1 MADFYQTGVISTL
14 HGFSAS
20 KPDRR
25 ENELK
30 RFQRRQPI
38 TLLLPSL
45 FSEFE
50 GPAMPR
56 IVETLRTVKY
66 LKQIV
71 LVLDKADADQF
82 KRAKDFFQG
91 FETPVRVVWNDSP
104 RIAELYTLLAR
115 NNIIA
120 GPAGKGRSV
129 WMGMGYILSE
139 GKTYAIALHDC
150 DILTY
155 SRDLLSRLCYPLA
168 STSMSY
174 EFAKGYYARVSD
186 RFNGRVTRLFM
197 TPLVRTLEKMAGY
210 VPFLVFLDSFRYP
223 LAGEFAMT
231 TDLARI
237 VQIPSDWGLEVGM
250 LSEVFRNCAPR
261 RICEVDLCET
271 YDHKHQDLSQDNPS
285 AGLNRMAVDIAKTLF
300 RTLASEGVTISD
312 GFFKTVKAMYIREA
326 QDAIRKYND
335 DAAFNGFTFDRHAEG
350 TAAEIFAK
358 SIEIAAKTVIE
369 DPLGSPQIP
378 SWNRVTSAVPEF
390 LDMLHGAVEEDN
402 K

>member
-1 MADFYQTGVISTL
+1 LADFYQTGVISTL
-14 HGFSAS
+14 HSFSAS
-20 KPDRR
+20 KPERM
-25 ENELK
+25 ETELK

-45 FSEFE
+45 WSEFE

-56 IVETLRTVKY
+56 IVETLRSVKY

-82 KRAKDFFQG
+82 KRAKQFFQG
-91 FETPVRVVWNDSP
+91 FELPVKILWNDSP
-104 RIAELYTLLAR
+104 RIADLYTLLAR

-129 WMGMGYILSE
+129 WMGMGYILAE

-155 SRDLLSRLCYPLA
+155 SKDLLSRLCYPLA
-168 STSMSY
+168 NPSMAY

-186 RFNGRVTRLFM
+186 RLNGRVTRLFM
-197 TPLVRTLEKMAGY
+197 TPLVRTLEKMSGY

-271 YDHKHQDLSQDNPS
+271 YDHKHQDLSRDNTE
-285 AGLNRMAVDIAKTLF
+285 AGLNRMAIDIAKHLF
-300 RTLASEGVTISD
+300 RTLASEGVSISD
-312 GFFKTVKAMYIREA
+312 GFFKTVKAAYLRDA

-335 DAAFNGFTFDRHAEG
+335 DAAFNGLAFDRHAEG

-358 SIEIAAKTVIE
+358 AIEVAAKTVID
-369 DPLGSPQIP
+369 DPLGPPLIP
-378 SWNRVTSAVPEF
+378 SWSRVMSAVPEF
-390 LDMLHGAVEEDN
+390 LDMLHAAVEEDN

>member
-1 MADFYQTGVISTL
+1 LADFYQTGVISTL
-14 HGFSAS
+14 HGFSAN
-20 KPDRR
+20 KPERM

-45 FSEFE
+45 WSEFE
-50 GPAMPR
+50 GPAMPH
-56 IVETLRTVKY
+56 IVEALRAVKY

-71 LVLDKADADQF
+71 LVLDRAEQEQFNKA
-82 KRAKDFFQG
+82 RAFFSG
-91 FETPVRVVWNDSP
+91 FDVPVRIVWNNSP

-115 NNIIA
+115 NNIIT
-120 GPAGKGRSV
+120 GPPGKGRSV
-129 WMGMGYILSE
+129 WMGMGYILAE
-139 GKTYAIALHDC
+139 GKSYAIALHDC

-155 SRDLLSRLCYPLA
+155 SKDLLARLCYPVA

-271 YDHKHQDLSQDNPS
+271 YDHKHQDLSRDNTE
-285 AGLNRMAVDIAKTLF
+285 AGLNRMAIDIAKTLF
-300 RTLASEGVTISD
+300 RTLASEGVSISD
-312 GFFKTVKAMYIREA
+312 GFFKTVKAAYLREA

-335 DAAFNGFTFDRHAEG
+335 DAAFNGLAFDRHAEG

-358 SIEIAAKTVIE
+358 SIELAAKTVID

-378 SWNRVTSAVPEF
+378 SWNRVMSAVPEF
-390 LDMLHGAVEEDN
+390 LDNLHSAVEADN

>member
-1 MADFYQTGVISTL
+1 LADFYQTGVISTL
-14 HGFSAS
+14 HGFTAN
-20 KPDRR
+20 KPERM

-38 TLLLPSL
+38 ALLLPCL
-45 FSEFE
+45 WSEFE

-56 IVETLRTVKY
+56 IVEALRTVKY

-71 LVLDKADADQF
+71 LVLDRADQDQF
-82 KRAKDFFQG
+82 NKTRAFFHG
-91 FETPVRVVWNDSP
+91 FDVPVRILWNDSP

-120 GPAGKGRSV
+120 GPPGKGRSV
-129 WMGMGYILSE
+129 WMGMGYILAE
-139 GKTYAIALHDC
+139 GKSYAIALHDC

-155 SRDLLSRLCYPLA
+155 SKDLLARLCYPVA
-168 STSMSY
+168 NNAMSY

-186 RFNGRVTRLFM
+186 RLNGRVTRLFM

-271 YDHKHQDLSQDNPS
+271 YDHKHQDLSRDNTE
-285 AGLNRMAVDIAKTLF
+285 AGLNRMAIDIAKTLF
-300 RTLASEGVTISD
+300 RTLASEGVSISD
-312 GFFKTVKAMYIREA
+312 GFFKTVKAAYLREA

-335 DAAFNGFTFDRHAEG
+335 DAAFNGLAFDRHAEG

-358 SIEIAAKTVIE
+358 SIEIAAKTVLD

-378 SWNRVTSAVPEF
+378 SWNRVMSAVPEF
-390 LDMLHGAVEEDN
+390 LDTLHAAVEADN

>member
-14 HGFSAS
+14 HRFANA
-20 KPDRR
+20 KPERM
-25 ENELK
+25 EAELK
-30 RFQRRQPI
+30 KFQRIQPV

-45 FSEFE
+45 WSEFE

-56 IVETLRTVKY
+56 IVASLKTVKY

-71 LVLDKADADQF
+71 LVLDRASPDQF
-82 KRAKDFFQG
+82 KQARSFFDG
-91 FETPVRVVWNDSP
+91 FETPVRILWNDSP
-104 RIAELYTLLAR
+104 RIAELYTMLAR

-120 GPAGKGRSV
+120 GPQGKGRSV

-139 GKTYAIALHDC
+139 QKSYAIALHDC

-155 SRDLLSRLCYPLA
+155 STDLVSRLCYPV
-168 STSMSY
+168 SNPNMGY
-174 EFAKGYYARVSD
+174 EFVKGYYARVSD
-186 RFNGRVTRLFM
+186 RLNGRVTRLFM

-223 LAGEFAMT
+223 LAGEFAIT

-237 VQIPSDWGLEVGM
+237 VQIPSDWGLEVGI

-271 YDHKHQDLSQDNPS
+271 YDHKHQDLSKDNTE
-285 AGLNRMAVDIAKTLF
+285 AGLNRMAIDIAKHLF
-300 RTLASEGVTISD
+300 RTLAAEGVSISD
-312 GFFKTVKAMYIREA
+312 GFFKSVKAAYLREA
-326 QDAIRKYND
+326 QDAIRKYDNV
-335 DAAFNGFTFDRHAEG
+335 ARFNGLSFDRHAEG

-358 SIEIAAKTVIE
+358 SLEMAAKAVID
-369 DPLGSPQIP
+369 DPLGSPPIP
-378 SWNRVTSAVPEF
+378 NWNRVTSAIPEF
-390 LDMLHGAVEEDN
+390 MDLLRGAVEEDN